1 MLLNYFLAWSIF
13 EILKGVWMRQGFLR
27 VRKRIKM
34 DVICYFEL
42 KIKLNLFVS
51 KGPSTDMQIY
61 QGLIPRFHTSVLKA
75 LASKKPVIVWGWRKR
90 DFLPLFFQTLTPII
104 SRSHVVWLPEFQG
117 SGAKRERNANTH
129 FAIYSHQKS
138 QTFRNRLSWR
148 KAVRFLMPHGRRIQM
163 IFFLLFFRF
172 CEMLQIVP
180 VTTWVRYNFLRP

>member
-90 DFLPLFFQTLTPII
+90 DFLPLFFKHWPPSFLVATLYDCQNFKGLVPKGNGTQTPTLLFTLIKSLKLSEI
-104 SRSHVVWLPEFQG
+104 DCPEEKQF
-117 SGAKRERNANTH
+117 
-129 FAIYSHQKS
+129 
-138 QTFRNRLSWR
+138 
-148 KAVRFLMPHGRRIQM
+148 VFLMPNGRRIQM
-163 IFFLLFFRF
+163 FFFAFLPFLRNVA
-172 CEMLQIVP
+172 IVP
-180 VTTWVRYNFLRP
+180 VTTYNFLRP